1 MKWGSRG
8 YVHLKGSP
16 INPYVVPGGEDLIVG
31 AANYPPNYR
40 TLDSLLA
47 AKAPQDV
54 IDRFVETFPSY
65 YSNILYDIVNAR
77 YLQQDT
83 IDFGKS
89 FTRYEKVKVYVADST
104 PRFLDPGTP
113 DDELGPINVITNLE
127 NRKQKKNIIQ
137 LLFIHVK

>member
-1 MKWGSRG
+1 MDGPKVSSNNISWEVDQNSGLYRWVLADTVPSSNVMKWGSRG

-54 IDRFVETFPSY
+54 IDRFVETLPSY
-65 YSNILYDIVNAR
+65 YSNILYDNCECSIFAAR
-77 YLQQDT
+77 HY
-83 IDFGKS
+83 
-89 FTRYEKVKVYVADST
+89 
-104 PRFLDPGTP
+104 
-113 DDELGPINVITNLE
+113 
-127 NRKQKKNIIQ
+127 
-137 LLFIHVK
+137 